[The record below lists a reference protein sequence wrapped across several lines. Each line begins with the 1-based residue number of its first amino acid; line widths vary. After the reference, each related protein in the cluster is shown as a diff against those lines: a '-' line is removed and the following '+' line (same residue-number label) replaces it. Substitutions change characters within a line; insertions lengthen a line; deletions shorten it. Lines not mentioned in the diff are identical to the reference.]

1 MPEELLALSSE
12 LEDDLQ
18 QDINIATEEDDP
30 IEFKY
35 SMSWYGADYPIDGLV
50 KRIKKGDIYIPT
62 FQRSYVWD
70 IKQASLFIESLLL
83 GLPVPGIFLTKD
95 DNKKLIVIDGNQRLK
110 TLEYFYNGVFEPTG
124 KPFQLVD
131 VREEFRKATYN
142 SLSAEN
148 RRELD
153 DSILHATI
161 VRQDEPDKP
170 DKPSDDNNSTYKSS
184 IYLIF
189 ERLNTSGKVLA
200 PQEVRSCVYHGDFK
214 ETLARLNQYQN
225 WRAIYNGSDDA
236 DKRLRDEELILR
248 FIALF
253 NTHQEYRKP
262 MRNFL
267 NIYMKKNQNKSS
279 KVSSTE
285 DLFIQAVDLI
295 HEVIGKKAFRIRK
308 GLNAA
313 VFDAVMVGLAT
324 RISNNRSIQ
333 KDALKQAYDNLLKD
347 QEFLK
352 FVDTARTTENNAVQ
366 GRINLAIKAFAEI

>member
-18 QDINIATEEDDP
+18 QDINIETEEDDP

-148 RRELD
+148 RTELD

-161 VRQDEPDKP
+161 VKQDEP
-170 DKPSDDNNSTYKSS
+170 SNDNSS

-285 DLFIQAVDLI
+285 DLFIQAIDLI

>member
-18 QDINIATEEDDP
+18 QDINIETEEDDP

-35 SMSWYGADYPIDGLV
+35 SMSWYGADYTVDGLV
-50 KRIKKGDIYIPT
+50 KRIRQGDIYIPK

-83 GLPVPGIFLTKD
+83 GLPVPGIFLTKED
-95 DNKKLIVIDGNQRLK
+95 DTKKLIVIDGNQRLK

-131 VREEFRKATYN
+131 VREEFIKATYN
-142 SLSAEN
+142 SLSSEN

-161 VRQDEPDKP
+161 VKQDE
-170 DKPSDDNNSTYKSS
+170 PSDDNSS

-214 ETLARLNQYQN
+214 ETLAKLNQHQN
-225 WRAIYNGSDDA
+225 WRAIYNNSDDA

-253 NTHQEYRKP
+253 NIHQEYRKP
-262 MRNFL
+262 MRGFL
-267 NIYMKKNQNKSS
+267 NNYMEDNKNKSS
-279 KVSSTE
+279 KVSNTKE
-285 DLFIQAVDLI
+285 LFIKVIDLI
-295 HEVIGKKAFRIRK
+295 HEAIGNKAFRIRR

-324 RISNNRSIQ
+324 RISNGHSIQ
-333 KDALKQAYDNLLKD
+333 KDALKQAYNDLLKD
-347 QEFLK
+347 EEFLK
-352 FVDTARTTENNAVQ
+352 FVDTARTTEITQYRV
-366 GRINLAIKAFAEI
+366 GLI